1 MHEGPGLWIG
11 TAQDTSEGDG
21 REPINHRRTDLFE
34 EQVSELWCEA
44 NSHQSY

>member
-11 TAQDTSEGDG
+11 TAQDTSAGER
-21 REPINHRRTDLFE
+21 REPINRRRTDLFE